1 MKQRY
6 RQSYDAQAA
15 ARVGDPFLTL
25 RHVRFGSIVL
35 QNDFAHPSAQD

>member
-1 MKQRY
+1 MRKLLLGW
-6 RQSYDAQAA
+6 
-15 ARVGDPFLTL
+15 GDPFLTL